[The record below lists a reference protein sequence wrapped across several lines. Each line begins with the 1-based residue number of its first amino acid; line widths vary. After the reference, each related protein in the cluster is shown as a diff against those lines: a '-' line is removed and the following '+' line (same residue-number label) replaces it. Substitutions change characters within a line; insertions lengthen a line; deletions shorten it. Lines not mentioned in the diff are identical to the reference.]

1 VHCLIRPV
9 LKFILATLMI

>member
-1 VHCLIRPV
+1 VHCLIIPV